1 MRAFL
6 SSTLAACA
14 AMLLLAPITSASA
27 APVTRLQIERTT
39 SAIWQTD
46 PSIEGTG
53 PLYDAV
59 TVYVQLRNCPTG
71 FYYLHMDFIQD
82 GVSYELES
90 RALGVGELNCT
101 GGRVTETLMGF
112 LGNGLHP
119 GPASVIAFVTRSDGT
134 TLAEG
139 SRTVR
144 IPAGYNQP

>member
-6 SSTLAACA
+6 SSTLAAA
-14 AMLLLAPITSASA
+14 AVLLLTPATAGA
-27 APVTRLQIERTT
+27 APATRLQIEHTT

-82 GVSYELES
+82 GVSYELAS

-101 GGRVTETLMGF
+101 GGRVTDTLMGF

-119 GPASVIAFVTRSDGT
+119 GPASVIAYVTRWNGT